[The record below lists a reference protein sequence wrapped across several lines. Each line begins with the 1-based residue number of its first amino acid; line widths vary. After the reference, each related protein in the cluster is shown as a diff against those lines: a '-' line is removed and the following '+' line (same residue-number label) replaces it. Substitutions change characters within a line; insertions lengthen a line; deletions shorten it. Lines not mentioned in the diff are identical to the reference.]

1 MRPLESLLLLT
12 DLMAFLVG
20 SFSRMRVQIWAR
32 HLLALTAI
40 MAASQIVVEGPRWQM
55 LPAYAL
61 AVLFTLAWLR
71 QNFIAAGER
80 GASKQPHHA
89 ISTAVRVASAL
100 LLTIAAALPMALPVF
115 RFPHP
120 TGPHAIGTV
129 TYHWI
134 DTSRREA
141 FGSDS
146 GQRRQLMAQIWYPA
160 LANSSTNSAAN
171 SSARRAAYMPD
182 ADVVTAAFAHVQ
194 DRPAFL
200 FAQLRHVT
208 TNAMLSV
215 PVALNQARWPVLIF
229 LEGAT
234 GFRQMNTFQ
243 VEHLVSNGY
252 IVVAIDQPG
261 AAAAVVFPDGHQAV
275 GLTVAQFHTMV
286 RPSYMPAATDSS
298 RAGLLLPNGSTL
310 HDNSIIP
317 YFAQDV
323 SFTLDRLAALDSA
336 DPNRILAG
344 RLDLQ
349 RVGAFGVSLGGIV
362 VGESCRRDA
371 RLRACL
377 VLDAPM
383 STAVV
388 APGLRQPT
396 MWITRDVAS
405 MRLERE
411 QAGGWPEPE
420 IEAHQRTM
428 RAVYDG
434 LRGAGYFVRV
444 PGMFHSNFTDV
455 PNWTP
460 LARQLALVGPI
471 NAEKAHEIVNAYS
484 LAFFDKHL
492 LDRLA
497 ALLDGAA
504 IQNPAVLFESRL
516 P

>member
-12 DLMAFLVG
+12 DLMAFLVV
-20 SFSRMRVQIWAR
+20 SLSWMRVQIWAR
-32 HLLALTAI
+32 YLPALTA
-40 MAASQIVVEGPRWQM
+40 MVAAAQIFMEGSRWQM
-55 LPAYAL
+55 LPAYAV

-71 QNFIAAGER
+71 QNFTAAGER
-80 GASKQPHHA
+80 GVSKQPHHT
-89 ISTAVRVASAL
+89 ISTVARVASAL
-100 LLTIAAALPMALPVF
+100 LLTIGAALPMALPVF

-134 DTSRREA
+134 DTSRAEA

-160 LANSSTNSAAN
+160 LANSSEHH
-171 SSARRAAYMPD
+171 AAYMPD
-182 ADVVTAAFAHVQ
+182 ANVVTAAFAHVQ
-194 DRPAFL
+194 HRPAFL
-200 FAQLRHVT
+200 FEQLRYVS

-243 VEHLVSNGY
+243 VEYLVSNGY

-261 AAAAVVFPDGHQAV
+261 AAATVVFPDGHQAV
-275 GLTVAQFHTMV
+275 GLTVPQFHATV
-286 RPSYMPAATDSS
+286 RPSYMPVAMDSMH
-298 RAGLLLPNGSTL
+298 AGLLLPNGSRL
-310 HDNSIIP
+310 RDNSIIP
-317 YFAQDV
+317 YLAQDV
-323 SFTLDRLAALDSA
+323 SFTLDQLASLDIVDA
-336 DPNRILAG
+336 HGILNG
-344 RLDLQ
+344 KLDLQ

-362 VGESCRRDA
+362 VGDACRRDA

-377 VLDAPM
+377 VMDAPM

-388 APGLRQPT
+388 AAGLRQPT

-434 LRGAGYFVRV
+434 LRGDGYFVRV
-444 PGMFHSNFTDV
+444 PGMFHSNFTDI

-460 LARQLALVGPI
+460 LARQFAIVGPI
-471 NAEKAHEIVNAYS
+471 NAEKAHDTVNAYS
-484 LAFFDKHL
+484 LAFFNRHL
-492 LDRLA
+492 LGRMSS
-497 ALLDGAA
+497 LLDVREKRSSD
-504 IQNPAVLFESRL
+504 VLFESRW